1 ESGQIGSL
9 TDHPRTHVA
18 ITRPRMKLI
27 ILGSSSTLGHHAF
40 YRDLYERCHKAEMPN
55 ERESEQENA

>member
-1 ESGQIGSL
+1 MN
-9 TDHPRTHVA
+9 VA
-18 ITRPRMKLI
+18 ITRARMKLI

-55 ERESEQENA
+55 ERESEQEDA